1 MCVLMVC
8 VYNCVLCNMYCVII
22 VYIFVCVLWFSN
34 EMSLKSCENT
44 ECHVLC
50 VCVALIVI

>member
-1 MCVLMVC
+1 MVC
-8 VYNCVLCNMYCVII
+8 VYDCVLCNMYCVII

-44 ECHVLC
+44 ECYVLC
-50 VCVALIVI
+50 VCVWL